1 VTESEAYAM
10 QAFVGNLIHRK
21 PRRALSPEFKH
32 ALAREVL
39 KTERLRIIALII
51 TAIVLAV
58 ALTTTDLVAP
68 AILDR
73 IWRGHFP
80 LPYVWVGLGG
90 FVLFEA
96 SVLALVSRQL
106 KRDLDVPTVRRYLG
120 AFIETSLP
128 SLLLVAHMSNM
139 GAAPALGFVAPLLY
153 FVFIILSTLRLDF
166 WLSTFTGFVAA
177 TELLAL
183 ALFHPAA
190 RAAAG
195 DPMLTTG
202 FLVSRSAVIFACG
215 VLAGAVGVQLRRQFE
230 ASIAAATAR
239 DHVTNLFGQHVSPQV
254 VDRLLAAGS
263 TTSSDARQV
272 AVMFVDIRGFTAA
285 ARTRAPQEVVDRLDA
300 AFAVL
305 VEIVDRNG
313 GIVNK
318 FLGDGFLALFGA
330 PFDDPD
336 AARRGVTAAREMLAA
351 IEQHNVRSDWPL
363 RIGIGL
369 HFGNVVAGNV
379 GSPRRKEYTVIG
391 DTVNLASR
399 IEGLNK
405 QFGSQ
410 LLISDAVRQAIG
422 QDVDATPLG
431 DVPIRGYEQPVRVW
445 RLA

>member
-1 VTESEAYAM
+1 M

-51 TAIVLAV
+51 TAIVLAA
-58 ALTTTDLVAP
+58 ALTTTDMVAP

-80 LPYVWVGLGG
+80 LVYVWAGLGG

-106 KRDLDVPTVRRYLG
+106 KRDLDVPTARRYLG

-139 GAAPALGFVAPLLY
+139 GAVPALGFVAPLLY
-153 FVFIILSTLRLDF
+153 FVFILLSTLRLDF

-177 TELLAL
+177 TELLGL

-202 FLVSRSAVIFACG
+202 FLISRSAVIFACG

-263 TTSSDARQV
+263 TASSDARQV

-285 ARTRAPQEVVDRLDA
+285 ARTRSPQEVVDRLDA

-336 AARRGVTAAREMLAA
+336 AARRAVTAAREMLAA

-422 QDVDATPLG
+422 QDIDATPLG

>member
-1 VTESEAYAM
+1 M
-10 QAFVGNLIHRK
+10 QAFVGKLIQRK

-32 ALAREVL
+32 ALAREIL

-51 TAIVLAV
+51 TATVV
-58 ALTTTDLVAP
+58 AAGLTTADVVAP

-80 LPYVWVGLGG
+80 VLYLLVGYAG

-106 KRDLDVPTVRRYLG
+106 KRDLDVPWARRYVG

-128 SLLLVAHMSNM
+128 SLVLLVHMNNM
-139 GAAPALGFVAPLLY
+139 GAVPALGFVAPLLY

-177 TELLAL
+177 TELLGL
-183 ALFHPAA
+183 ALFHPATRA
-190 RAAAG
+190 TVGEPMLAAA
-195 DPMLTTG
+195 
-202 FLVSRSAVIFACG
+202 FLISRSAVIFACG

-239 DHVTNLFGQHVSPQV
+239 DYVTNLFGQHVSPQV

-263 TTSSDARQV
+263 TTSSDTRQV

-285 ARTRAPQEVVDRLDA
+285 ARSRTPQEVVDRLDA
-300 AFAVL
+300 AFTVL

-330 PFDDPD
+330 PLDDPD
-336 AARRGVTAAREMLAA
+336 APRRAVTAAREMLAA
-351 IEQHNVRSDWPL
+351 IEQHNIRSDWPL

-369 HFGNVVAGNV
+369 HLGHVVAGNV

-399 IEGLNK
+399 IEDLNK
-405 QFGSQ
+405 EFGSQ
-410 LLISDAVRQAIG
+410 LLISDTVRQAIG
-422 QDVDATPLG
+422 QGVDAVPLG

>member
-1 VTESEAYAM
+1 M

-51 TAIVLAV
+51 TAIVLAA
-58 ALTTTDLVAP
+58 ALTTTDMVAP

-80 LPYVWVGLGG
+80 LPYVWAGLGG

-139 GAAPALGFVAPLLY
+139 GAVPALGFVAPLLY

-177 TELLAL
+177 TELLGL

-195 DPMLTTG
+195 DPMLTAG
-202 FLVSRSAVIFACG
+202 FLISRSAVILACG

-305 VEIVDRNG
+305 VDIVDRNG

-336 AARRGVTAAREMLAA
+336 AARRAVTAAREMLAA

-422 QDVDATPLG
+422 QDVDAIPLG